1 MSKCI
6 IKHIRKKYNSAVG
19 MESCQND
26 PVNALEWTDSLAKTH
41 NQDSQEQIVLKKY
54 TFAYVTKNGRLPK
67 VTKNNCFF
75 IFYSACAMK
84 LNWSA

>member
-1 MSKCI
+1 MTKCATER
-6 IKHIRKKYNSAVG
+6 IRKKYNSTVSTG
-19 MESCQND
+19 CSQND
-26 PVNALEWTDSLAKTH
+26 PVNVLEWTDSLAKLH
-41 NQDSQEQIVLKKY
+41 AQDSQEQIVLKKY
-54 TFAYVTKNGRLPK
+54 TFAYITKNDRLPK

>member
-1 MSKCI
+1 MI
-6 IKHIRKKYNSAVG
+6 T
-19 MESCQND
+19 
-26 PVNALEWTDSLAKTH
+26 VNALEWTNSLAKPH

-75 IFYSACAMK
+75 VFYSACAMK
-84 LNWSA
+84 LNQSA

>member
-1 MSKCI
+1 MNKCTT
-6 IKHIRKKYNSAVG
+6 KHIRKKYNSVVAVD
-19 MESCQND
+19 SCQND

-41 NQDSQEQIVLKKY
+41 KQDSQEQIVLKKY

-67 VTKNNCFF
+67 VTKNNCFL

>member
-1 MSKCI
+1 MTKCTT
-6 IKHIRKKYNSAVG
+6 KHIRRKYNGTVS
-19 MESCQND
+19 MDYSQND
-26 PVNALEWTDSLAKTH
+26 PVNVLEWTDSLAKTH
-41 NQDSQEQIVLKKY
+41 HQDSQEQIVLKKY
-54 TFAYVTKNGRLPK
+54 TFAYVTKDGGLPK

>member
-1 MSKCI
+1 MSKCTT
-6 IKHIRKKYNSAVG
+6 KYVRKKHNNAVG
-19 MESCQND
+19 VDSCQND

-41 NQDSQEQIVLKKY
+41 NQDSQEQIGLKKY
-54 TFAYVTKNGRLPK
+54 TFVYISKNGRVPK

-75 IFYSACAMK
+75 IFHSACAVK